1 MEATSPDITHGL
13 VWWVSDLA
21 ATWRRYH
28 FGSVVSQ
35 NATGVCIWRR
45 FCIGDVFRK
54 YKDYNAE
61 SLTQTPAVSP
71 VRPCIVNVMDNFNT
85 ERFII
90 IEVLK
95 RPLLWDT
102 SAAEYLFTICR
113 NIFSNHH
120 INYKIVHFQS
130 DRQ

>member
-1 MEATSPDITHGL
+1 MVGISATSGAITLAAPPAKTQRACVFGDASALATSPG
-13 VWWVSDLA
+13 
-21 ATWRRYH
+21 
-28 FGSVVSQ
+28 
-35 NATGVCIWRR
+35 
-45 FCIGDVFRK
+45 K
-54 YKDYNAE
+54 YKDFNAE

-102 SAAEYLFTICR
+102 AAEYLFTIYR
-113 NIFSNHH
+113 DIFSNHH
-120 INYKIVHFQS
+120 INYKIRS
-130 DRQ
+130 

>member
-1 MEATSPDITHGL
+1 MDLYGGYLTWQRLGGATTLAASSVKTQRACVFGDASALATS
-13 VWWVSDLA
+13 SA
-21 ATWRRYH
+21 
-28 FGSVVSQ
+28 
-35 NATGVCIWRR
+35 
-45 FCIGDVFRK
+45 K

-61 SLTQTPAVSP
+61 SLTQTLAVSP